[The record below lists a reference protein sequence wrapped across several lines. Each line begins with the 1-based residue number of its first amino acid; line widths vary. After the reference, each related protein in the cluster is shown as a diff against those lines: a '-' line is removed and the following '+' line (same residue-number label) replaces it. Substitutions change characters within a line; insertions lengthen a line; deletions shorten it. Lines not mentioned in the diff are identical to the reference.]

1 METTKDIL
9 NYIDEQ
15 LAKIEEGKIEIEVE
29 KVKINWVKQ
38 RNNVEKNSIDR
49 DRLNL
54 KVREFES
61 NKY

>member
-1 METTKDIL
+1 MESKNEIL